1 MRLTNTLVVAVAAIL
16 LASENAFS
24 AATDADQATVS
35 KFAAA
40 EFDTLVDVLT
50 TESKRSL
57 RATVDDGEE
66 RYKLFKIEALQQGKW
81 TSFFKKWSSNGRT
94 ESDIKKKLANV
105 KWLSESDKGRL
116 VDNYGFH
123 LRGH

>member
-35 KFAAA
+35 KLAAA

-66 RYKLFKIEALQQGKW
+66 RYKQFKIEALKKGKW
-81 TSFFKKWSSNGRT
+81 TDIFNKWKGNELSPAEVQN
-94 ESDIKKKLANV
+94 KLKNKKL
-105 KWLSESDKGRL
+105 SDDLKDAIFR
-116 VDNYGFH
+116 NYKDW
-123 LRGH
+123 